1 MKRWCGLL
9 ALLLVQPACAG
20 QGSEEPGMAVVLDTE
35 MRDASLGLPAPRSER
50 VVVEVRPLPGR
61 ASGGTVSVYVE
72 GVQAPLARFTLYPPD
87 QPGRFA
93 VTVPAGAERLRVHF
107 EPVRP
112 DTPGAVTV
120 QLVAQPAR

>member
-1 MKRWCGLL
+1 MS
-9 ALLLVQPACAG
+9 A
-20 QGSEEPGMAVVLDTE
+20 VLDTE
-35 MRDASLGLPAPRSER
+35 TPEASLGLTAPRSER

-72 GVQAPLARFTLYPPD
+72 GGQAPLARFTLYPPG

-112 DTPGAVTV
+112 GTPGAVAV
-120 QLVAQPAR
+120 QLVMQPAR

>member
-1 MKRWCGLL
+1 MS
-9 ALLLVQPACAG
+9 A
-20 QGSEEPGMAVVLDTE
+20 VLDSSRSE
-35 MRDASLGLPAPRSER
+35 ASLVRPSPRSER
-50 VVVEVRPLPGR
+50 GVVEVRPLPGR

-72 GVQAPLARFTLYPPD
+72 GAQAPLARFTLYPPD

-112 DTPGAVTV
+112 GTPGAVAV
-120 QLVAQPAR
+120 QLVVQPAR